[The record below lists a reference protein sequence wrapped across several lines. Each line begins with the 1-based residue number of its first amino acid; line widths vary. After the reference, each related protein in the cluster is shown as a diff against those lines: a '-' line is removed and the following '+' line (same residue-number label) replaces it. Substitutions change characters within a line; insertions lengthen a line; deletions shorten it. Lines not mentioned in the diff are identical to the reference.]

1 MNFKVDLNKALTYLL
16 KRKTTIM
23 IVMARISNSKPPP
36 PAAPVIT
43 IFVFDDELP
52 TVGTSSALQFDGINK
67 RTHINRKNN
76 NNNKTLMNS

>member
-36 PAAPVIT
+36 PAAPAIT

>member
-16 KRKTTIM
+16 KRKTTMM

-36 PAAPVIT
+36 PAAPAIT
-43 IFVFDDELP
+43 NDELP

-67 RTHINRKNN
+67 RTHTNRKNN

>member
-1 MNFKVDLNKALTYLL
+1 
-16 KRKTTIM
+16 M

-36 PAAPVIT
+36 PAATAIT

-76 NNNKTLMNS
+76 NKTLMNS